1 MAICS
6 EEGRWSSL
14 LGLRNAGRLRK
25 QELLDER
32 DVGPEVFEGGRER
45 LAEFARPF
53 ADGLV
58 RQEQREHARIISP
71 GSSPTSNER
80 PPSRSL
86 IATIRSGTVC
96 NTSSALR
103 PGTIRPLGIRQEGE
117 LLDRRAAAVARA
129 AGEGRQRA
137 GRTAGW
143 PASSLRDGGKAHEQ
157 EREPIIFHQHVFSIR
172 GDRRQG
178 RSRESPTAGCRPG

>member
-1 MAICS
+1 MW
-6 EEGRWSSL
+6 RMHW
-14 LGLRNAGRLRK
+14 RYRLRK

-103 PGTIRPLGIRQEGE
+103 PGTIGLSC
-117 LLDRRAAAVARA
+117 
-129 AGEGRQRA
+129 
-137 GRTAGW
+137 
-143 PASSLRDGGKAHEQ
+143 ASWR
-157 EREPIIFHQHVFSIR
+157 
-172 GDRRQG
+172 G
-178 RSRESPTAGCRPG
+178 RSAAKSAPPTG